1 MSKVVFWI
9 VVAPLAAAVIVFS
22 VNNREDVVL
31 DLWPLDLMTA
41 PWPLN
46 LMTEPLPVFSVMLA
60 GIVAGFLAGG
70 LVAWISAGKS
80 RKRARLEAERAK
92 RAENELTEAKD
103 HIRRLERETD
113 ELRSEAP
120 KLPDAAA

>member
-46 LMTEPLPVFSVMLA
+46 LLTEPLPVFS
-60 GIVAGFLAGG
+60 GG
-70 LVAWISAGKS
+70 PS
-80 RKRARLEAERAK
+80 ET
-92 RAENELTEAKD
+92 AENPSTTSA
-103 HIRRLERETD
+103 
-113 ELRSEAP
+113 SP
-120 KLPDAAA
+120 SG